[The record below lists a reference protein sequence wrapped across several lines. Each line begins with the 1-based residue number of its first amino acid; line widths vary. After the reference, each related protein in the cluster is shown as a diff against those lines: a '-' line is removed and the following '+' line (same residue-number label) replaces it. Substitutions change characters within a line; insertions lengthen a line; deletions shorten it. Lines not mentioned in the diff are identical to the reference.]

1 MSEVEQGGETPR
13 EIDDS
18 GPAVDVQ
25 ERLTGDSDAVL
36 GEATET
42 CLHNVGRGR
51 KRMKHTDRWIPSK
64 ETRYEYD
71 GDEGGGYNMAMKEEE
86 IEAMGVEI
94 KDLMHRMQPERY
106 TGYSPHGD
114 IGANEFIH
122 QAAGSERCVD
132 YTYAQMITDHKW
144 EIISMMERAREPR
157 CGSQDMWEPEYVGWM
172 DGGSLIEDGG
182 SGMETEHQS

>member
-1 MSEVEQGGETPR
+1 
-13 EIDDS
+13 
-18 GPAVDVQ
+18 
-25 ERLTGDSDAVL
+25 
-36 GEATET
+36 
-42 CLHNVGRGR
+42 
-51 KRMKHTDRWIPSK
+51 MKHTVRRIPSK

-71 GDEGGGYNMAMKEEE
+71 GGDEGGDYDMATKEEG
-86 IEAMGVEI
+86 IEATGVGI
-94 KDLMHRMQPERY
+94 KDLMDGMWPERY

-144 EIISMMERAREPR
+144 GIISTMERAREPR

-172 DGGSLIEDGG
+172 EDGG
-182 SGMETEHQS
+182 WNEDGGWRMETEHQS

>member
-1 MSEVEQGGETPR
+1 
-13 EIDDS
+13 
-18 GPAVDVQ
+18 
-25 ERLTGDSDAVL
+25 
-36 GEATET
+36 
-42 CLHNVGRGR
+42 
-51 KRMKHTDRWIPSK
+51 
-64 ETRYEYD
+64 
-71 GDEGGGYNMAMKEEE
+71 
-86 IEAMGVEI
+86 MGVEI

-132 YTYAQMITDHKW
+132 YTYAQMITDHKR

-172 DGGSLIEDGG
+172 DGGSGMEDGG
-182 SGMETEHQS
+182 WRMETEHQS